1 MKQLAHGVPEL
12 TGAGQYNNGI
22 AAARC
27 AALTVFGRGGLV
39 MNWVWSLLAAVS
51 VVFPAR
57 TLAAGEGALPDTVE
71 RLRSAIVAVG
81 TYQTTRRPPA
91 VFRGTGFV
99 VGDGRY
105 VATNEHVVTD
115 AVDET
120 NRERLAVFAGR
131 GMAVDTRTAK
141 VVARDAEHDLALL
154 EIAGAPL
161 KPITLGDDARVR
173 EGQSV
178 AFTGFPIGMVLGLYH
193 VTHRGIVASV
203 SPVAIPGVGGRDLD
217 PKTIKALRDPYDVFQ
232 LDATAY
238 PGSSGS
244 PLYDPDTGAVLGV
257 INSVLVK
264 GTKESALE
272 KPSGITYAIPVRF
285 LKALLGGRG
294 RGR

>member
-1 MKQLAHGVPEL
+1 MRWV
-12 TGAGQYNNGI
+12 AGMLGF
-22 AAARC
+22 ASA
-27 AALTVFGRGGLV
+27 
-39 MNWVWSLLAAVS
+39 
-51 VVFPAR
+51 VFPACGP
-57 TLAAGEGALPDTVE
+57 AAGEAALPDTVE
-71 RLRSAIVAVG
+71 HLRGAIVAVG

-105 VATNEHVVTD
+105 VATNDHVVRD
-115 AVDET
+115 AVDEA

-131 GMAVDTRTAK
+131 GTAIDTRTAK
-141 VVARDAEHDLALL
+141 VVARDPEHDLALL

-161 KPITLGDDARVR
+161 KPVTLGDDARVR
-173 EGQSV
+173 EGQAV

-217 PKTIKALRDPYDVFQ
+217 PKNIKALRDPYDVFQ

-244 PLYDPDTGAVLGV
+244 PLYDPETGAVIGV

-272 KPSGITYAIPVRF
+272 KPSGITYAIPARF

-294 RGR
+294 RSR